1 MDKAMRVQ
9 LFGTCLV
16 DAFFPEVGEATV
28 RLLRHFGVEVA
39 YPQGQT
45 CCGQPAFNA
54 GYRDEAKRAA
64 AHFLSVFT
72 GSDPIVTPSGSCA
85 AMVKHH
91 YPDLL
96 RDDPEL
102 SRAAADAAGRV
113 YELSQFL
120 VRVLR
125 AHEAGFAG
133 KGRVTYHSSC
143 HLTRSLGVREE
154 PLTLLASL
162 RGAEFVP
169 LPDATRC
176 CGFGG
181 MFMAK
186 LPEISCALA
195 DEKAA
200 AILGTGA
207 GTVTGCDSG
216 CLMNIAD
223 ALKKR
228 GSGVRVAHLAQLLA
242 EGL

>member
-1 MDKAMRVQ
+1 MRVQ

-28 RLLRHFGVEVA
+28 KLLRHFGVAVD
-39 YPQGQT
+39 YPPGQT
-45 CCGQPAFNA
+45 CCGQPAYNA
-54 GYRDEAKRAA
+54 GYRAEAEAA
-64 AHFLSVFT
+64 ARHFLSIYA
-72 GSDPIVTPSGSCA
+72 GGNEPIVTPSGSCA

-91 YPDLL
+91 YPELL
-96 RDDPEL
+96 RDDPQL
-102 SRAAADAAGRV
+102 SRQVTAVASRV

-120 VRVLR
+120 VGVLG
-125 AHEAGFAG
+125 AHQQVFNGRG
-133 KGRVTYHSSC
+133 KITYHSSC

-154 PLTLLASL
+154 PLALLAAL
-162 RGAEFVP
+162 RGAQFLP
-169 LPDATRC
+169 MPDATRC

-200 AILGTGA
+200 AILASGA
-207 GTVTGCDSG
+207 DTVTGCDSG

-223 ALKKR
+223 GLKKR
-228 GSGVRVAHLAQLLA
+228 GSSVRVAHLAQLLA

>member
-1 MDKAMRVQ
+1 MRVQ

-28 RLLRHFGVEVA
+28 KLLRHFGVEVA
-39 YPQGQT
+39 YPPGQT

-54 GYRDEAKRAA
+54 GYRAESASAA
-64 AHFLSVFT
+64 RHFLSLFSQ
-72 GSDPIVTPSGSCA
+72 GDDPIVTPSGSCA

-91 YPDLL
+91 YPELL
-96 RDDPEL
+96 RDDPQL
-102 SRAAADAAGRV
+102 SKQAEAVAGRV

-120 VRVLR
+120 VGVLR
-125 AHEAGFAG
+125 AHEQDFTGRG
-133 KGRVTYHSSC
+133 KITYHSSC
-143 HLTRSLGVREE
+143 HLTRSLGVRDE
-154 PLTLLASL
+154 PLTLIAAL

-169 LPDATRC
+169 MPDATRC

-186 LPEISCALA
+186 LPEISCALS

-200 AILGTGA
+200 SILASGA
-207 GTVTGCDSG
+207 DTVTGCDSG

-223 ALKKR
+223 GLKKR
-228 GSGVRVAHLAQLLA
+228 GSSVRVAHLAQLLA

>member
-1 MDKAMRVQ
+1 MRVQ

-16 DAFFPEVGEATV
+16 DALFPEVGEAAV
-28 RLLRHFGVEVA
+28 KLLRHFGVEVA
-39 YPQGQT
+39 FPRGQT

-54 GYRDEAKRAA
+54 GYMKEARGAA
-64 AHFLSVFT
+64 EHFLSVFD
-72 GSDPIVTPSGSCA
+72 GGDPIVTPSGSCA
-85 AMVKHH
+85 AMVKRH
-91 YPDLL
+91 YPELL
-96 RDDPEL
+96 RDDQVLAEK
-102 SRAAADAAGRV
+102 SRETGGRL

-120 VRVLR
+120 VNVLR
-125 AHEAGFAG
+125 AHEAGFSGRG
-133 KGRVTYHSSC
+133 KVTYHSSC
-143 HLTRSLGVREE
+143 HLTRSLGVRQE
-154 PLTLLASL
+154 PLALIASM
-162 RGAEFVP
+162 RGTEFVP

-195 DEKAA
+195 DEKAE
-200 AILGTGA
+200 AIIATGA
-207 GTVTGCDSG
+207 DTVTGCDGG

-228 GSGVRVAHLAQLLA
+228 GSGIQVKHLAQVLA